1 MADTKFMSFAEAT
14 PGLSDSVL
22 VANVA
27 NGVRRATL
35 EKLKEAI
42 GTGGSWHNLQWNGC
56 VCLGSFLGGMILQW
70 GHVESKNVVFREEDG
85 WQRLRIP
92 YNIVFPK
99 MCVYREA
106 HYSWENS
113 QPGTAQDFFVGGN
126 NEYLEIDV
134 PLNTEIKKIGLEWFA
149 IGC

>member
-35 EKLKEAI
+35 ENLKKAI
-42 GTGGSWHNLQWNGC
+42 GVSGSWHNLNWNGY
-56 VCLGSFLGGMILQW
+56 VCFGDALGGLILQW
-70 GHVESKNVVFREEDG
+70 GHIESKNVVFREEDG

-99 MCVYREA
+99 MCVYHEA
-106 HYSWENS
+106 HYTWENS
-113 QPGTAQDFFVGGN
+113 QPGTAQDFFIGGN

-134 PLNTEIKKIGLEWFA
+134 PLNTEIKKIGIEWLA
-149 IGC
+149 IGN

>member
-35 EKLKEAI
+35 ENLKKAI
-42 GTGGSWHNLQWNGC
+42 GVSGSWHNLNWNGY
-56 VCLGSFLGGMILQW
+56 VCFGDALGGLILQW
-70 GHVESKNVVFREEDG
+70 GHIESKNVVFREEDG

-134 PLNTEIKKIGLEWFA
+134 PLNTEIKKIGIEWLA
-149 IGC
+149 IGN

>member
-1 MADTKFMSFAEAT
+1 MADTKFMSFAEVT
-14 PGLSDSVL
+14 PSLSDSVL
-22 VANVA
+22 VANAA

-35 EKLKEAI
+35 EKLKEGLGI
-42 GTGGSWHNLQWNGC
+42 SGSWHNIQWNGYAC
-56 VCLGSFLGGMILQW
+56 PGNFLGGLIMQW
-70 GHVESKNVVFREEDG
+70 GHIESKNVVFREEDG